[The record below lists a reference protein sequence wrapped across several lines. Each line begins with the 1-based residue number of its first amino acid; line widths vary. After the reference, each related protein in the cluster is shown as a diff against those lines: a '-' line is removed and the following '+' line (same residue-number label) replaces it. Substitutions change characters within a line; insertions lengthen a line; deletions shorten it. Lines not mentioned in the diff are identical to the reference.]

1 MIVCK
6 KWWFKNCVIFTLNF
20 SELININDYEIV
32 LPGFRVSVPRKKGPL
47 RPEISHKNSDHI
59 RLGNIEMV
67 RQGQ

>member
-1 MIVCK
+1 MYINTGRIYIFK
-6 KWWFKNCVIFTLNF
+6 KI
-20 SELININDYEIV
+20 INDYEIV